1 MTTAL
6 VSRFAAAGLF
16 AIAAVAAT
24 PAAAQRIDNS
34 YICVFKTGAVARG
47 QVQAE
52 ANRAV
57 QAQGGEVSRVYTRA
71 LSGFAAHISA
81 QGVANMRAGNS
92 SIAYCEQDQVMRV
105 PQPAAGRPGGGGGSP
120 CAAGS
125 VGYRTRQRRHRR
137 SDRPGLGHRYRHRQA
152 RTRTST

>member
-57 QAQGGEVSRVYTRA
+57 QAQGGAVSRVYTRA
-71 LSGFAAHISA
+71 LSGFAAHVY
-81 QGVANMRAGNS
+81 G
-92 SIAYCEQDQVMRV
+92 
-105 PQPAAGRPGGGGGSP
+105 
-120 CAAGS
+120 
-125 VGYRTRQRRHRR
+125 
-137 SDRPGLGHRYRHRQA
+137 
-152 RTRTST
+152 